1 MSGPTVSVPTTA
13 YKVFGDSVVSCS
25 QPIWLLRLSYPH
37 CLPLRFVGRSNMMAQ
52 VGHVV
57 GAVSAVEI
65 AFQAELNRR
74 SSVPALAAENFNY
87 QNGSRRLQVLTEEI
101 VSLTPTDPSGN
112 LLLRAAVSNLLDQ
125 GLDSEQ
131 DVAHT
136 MLSGWKTF
144 ARAAAPVGHPD
155 PTSCVMCRRLWSALT
170 RTIVVLESGG
180 GQVLQAAGVGP
191 LDPLLP
197 LKHAQA
203 GERMEEEELDRL
215 GGGTG
220 APGGSGSCST
230 PGSVSSSGKDGKGS
244 SSMGLVS
251 ATDMDGREV
260 TSGLKGLVTRLIE
273 LQGLRR
279 LSDQGRLGEFQGT
292 MVEFK
297 PAHVRGLVS
306 MYATRAATFNASS
319 LVSHW
324 RSAALL
330 PGLQGCRVLSDEDK
344 FRRFLEVEFSPLS
357 LKDLCVFDF
366 GPSSTPLSGS
376 GDPNVVTAEFK
387 DALLVALERMELT
400 FMCFFGAGFEGVI
413 TPLSKR
419 LRARDGVLYTCPDVI
434 LNYYVHNCLARFSY
448 SVRYEAAPTGEV
460 WFGDT
465 ASAGRLKA
473 IFQEWVD
480 TVADLSNSTIAIFR
494 MQILPSLAF
503 GDSKHP

>member
-180 GQVLQAAGVGP
+180 G
-191 LDPLLP
+191 
-197 LKHAQA
+197 
-203 GERMEEEELDRL
+203 
-215 GGGTG
+215 
-220 APGGSGSCST
+220 
-230 PGSVSSSGKDGKGS
+230 SS
-244 SSMGLVS
+244 L
-251 ATDMDGREV
+251 
-260 TSGLKGLVTRLIE
+260 TSGRCGSFGSII
-273 LQGLRR
+273 
-279 LSDQGRLGEFQGT
+279 
-292 MVEFK
+292 
-297 PAHVRGLVS
+297 
-306 MYATRAATFNASS
+306 ATQARSS
-319 LVSHW
+319 
-324 RSAALL
+324 R
-330 PGLQGCRVLSDEDK
+330 
-344 FRRFLEVEFSPLS
+344 
-357 LKDLCVFDF
+357 
-366 GPSSTPLSGS
+366 
-376 GDPNVVTAEFK
+376 
-387 DALLVALERMELT
+387 
-400 FMCFFGAGFEGVI
+400 
-413 TPLSKR
+413 
-419 LRARDGVLYTCPDVI
+419 
-434 LNYYVHNCLARFSY
+434 
-448 SVRYEAAPTGEV
+448 
-460 WFGDT
+460 
-465 ASAGRLKA
+465 
-473 IFQEWVD
+473 
-480 TVADLSNSTIAIFR
+480 
-494 MQILPSLAF
+494 
-503 GDSKHP
+503 